1 MSHNQGNYDNAA
13 NAPYWAVNSAIVKAS
28 PAQLHAR
35 PTAANVAYLY
45 GNTAPSAYITDE
57 TLGLFMVDSAEEQVQ
72 EVGSSKPAHSGW
84 NLKKTGS
91 GGRNG
96 RVTWETLSVVA
107 TVKSDNNSDDAVLP
121 DAIINIVNPLA
132 LATVNATTADT
143 VTFSVGGTTA
153 IPATATLTYQW
164 QVNNNSGGTWV
175 NIDPGTGVS
184 TGQPGGMIKTG
195 ANTATL
201 VLDPTTASA
210 NNYVFRAV
218 ITATNPGITNSST
231 TAYSANAR
239 ILITT

>member
-57 TLGLFMVDSAEEQVQ
+57 TIGLFMVDSAEEQVQ
-72 EVGSSKPAHSGW
+72 EAGSSKPAHSGW

-91 GGRNG
+91 GGRSG

-121 DAIINIVNPLA
+121 DAIITLTQPAAVQSVVANTSYANS
-132 LATVNATTADT
+132 
-143 VTFSVGGTTA
+143 VTFSVSGTTVV
-153 IPATATLTYQW
+153 PSNSTLTYQW
-164 QVNNNSGGTWV
+164 QVNNNTGGTWV
-175 NIDPGTGVS
+175 NVS
-184 TGQPGGMIKTG
+184 NGLP
-195 ANTATL
+195 ANTNYTGGTTNTL
-201 VLDPTTASA
+201 TVKPADRTA

-218 ITATNPGITNSST
+218 VTATNAGITNSSAT
-231 TAYSANAR
+231 VNSSPGR
-239 ILITT
+239 ILIS

>member
-84 NLKKTGS
+84 NLQKTGS
-91 GGRNG
+91 GGRSG

-107 TVKSDNNSDDAVLP
+107 NVLSDNNSDDAVLP
-121 DAIINIVNPLA
+121 DAIITISAQPV
-132 LATVNATTADT
+132 TVQSVVHNTGGANTLTYT
-143 VTFSVGGTTA
+143 VAASAV
-153 IPATATLTYQW
+153 PATAALTYQW

-175 NIDPGTGVS
+175 NMSDGGS
-184 TGQPGGMIKTG
+184 GQPGGMFNKTG
-195 ANTATL
+195 TTTNTLTVAPSAT
-201 VLDPTTASA
+201 TA
-210 NNYVFRAV
+210 NNYVFRCV
-218 ITATNPGITNSST
+218 ITATNAGITNSST
-231 TAYSANAR
+231 TVNSSNGR
-239 ILITT
+239 ILIS